1 MREGQVLTYLDTS
14 ALMRRAEGVATI
26 ATDRNNAIA
35 PVLAGIMADSN
46 RKFACSEL
54 TLLEF
59 HSNITTNLRS
69 SANPSWDYD
78 WWRTARG
85 TLLGDIGAQKIE
97 ILPPPPKSTEHVMA
111 LVTLATQQHGRA
123 LKAWDAMH
131 AVVAGRWAYDNSA
144 NVVILTSDDDFD
156 KALTVTDFGN
166 RVSFENLDVL
176 AATGC
181 GMDKNSA

>member
-1 MREGQVLTYLDTS
+1 MFTYLDTS
-14 ALMRRAEGVATI
+14 ALMRRAEGTATI
-26 ATDRNNAIA
+26 ATDRNKEIA
-35 PVLAGIMADSN
+35 PVLEALLADEK

-69 SANPSWDYD
+69 NANSSWDYE
-78 WWRTARG
+78 WWKSARSSVL
-85 TLLGDIGAQKIE
+85 TDIGSGKIE
-97 ILPPPPKSTEHVMA
+97 ILTPPPKSTEHVMS
-111 LVTLATQQHGRA
+111 LVTLATQNYGRA

-131 AVVAGRWAYDNSA
+131 AVVAGRWAYDNDT

-156 KALTVTDFGN
+156 KALTVTNFGN

-181 GMDKNSA
+181 GMDKP